1 MLQENIQNQQLP
13 DAILEAPNL
22 ANQNLATDFFAA
34 SDDVHPESPMD
45 SSQIDPADGATL
57 LIHGGL
63 DDGATLSLSQKN
75 QLAIGRSTDN
85 DIVLNEPTV
94 SRKHA
99 EIVAVESGHLLRDK
113 GSANGTQVN
122 GREVGEDGHLLAD
135 GDEIKLGDSAVFF
148 VYRCREAATLKM
160 LKVDLRP
167 ITETTGTGVPTS
179 EGNRPEASDGD
190 RIVAPAGEGDGAN
203 LTDHEAD
210 NSNPKDEGNVTV
222 TVHADGNV
230 QLVVQ
235 FVHDLRQRSEIRLQ
249 RLTSE
254 PDGGVKLWL
263 GLREPLRLKD
273 MLEKLQGVSSV
284 EKFTDTA
291 DRSKGEITSFSVLL
305 APSASQ

>member
-1 MLQENIQNQQLP
+1 
-13 DAILEAPNL
+13 
-22 ANQNLATDFFAA
+22 
-34 SDDVHPESPMD
+34 
-45 SSQIDPADGATL
+45 
-57 LIHGGL
+57 
-63 DDGATLSLSQKN
+63 
-75 QLAIGRSTDN
+75 
-85 DIVLNEPTV
+85 
-94 SRKHA
+94 
-99 EIVAVESGHLLRDK
+99 
-113 GSANGTQVN
+113 
-122 GREVGEDGHLLAD
+122 
-135 GDEIKLGDSAVFF
+135 
-148 VYRCREAATLKM
+148 M